1 MKFAYRDGDKL
12 WTQKM
17 SKLPPDMRHP
27 SWHRQWKLTYLCGQE
42 DRSTE
47 HILQPVLLDSI
58 LCHDPDFCRMLGNS
72 IMEGGKTFI
81 SLAALFRPFFSAFSP
96 NVKQFHEPRASY
108 PFELQTSSGQK
119 VSSIGHKKG
128 LNNEIIGCTW
138 WWQSFGHKVARWD
151 TTGWLTLF
159 KLPTV
164 SQAKEVKRPKRI
176 PSYQLEANPQKKKKK
191 EKCKQISHKSG
202 PRNTLSELH

>member
-1 MKFAYRDGDKL
+1 MARDYHQFSSAFLAYLCGWAEVQMKFAYRDGDKL

-81 SLAALFRPFFSAFSP
+81 SLAALFRPFFFRIFPECQAISWA
-96 NVKQFHEPRASY
+96 
-108 PFELQTSSGQK
+108 TSF
-119 VSSIGHKKG
+119 VSFWTT
-128 LNNEIIGCTW
+128 NE
-138 WWQSFGHKVARWD
+138 Q
-151 TTGWLTLF
+151 
-159 KLPTV
+159 
-164 SQAKEVKRPKRI
+164 RPKSFFHRT
-176 PSYQLEANPQKKKKK
+176 QKRF
-191 EKCKQISHKSG
+191 E
-202 PRNTLSELH
+202 